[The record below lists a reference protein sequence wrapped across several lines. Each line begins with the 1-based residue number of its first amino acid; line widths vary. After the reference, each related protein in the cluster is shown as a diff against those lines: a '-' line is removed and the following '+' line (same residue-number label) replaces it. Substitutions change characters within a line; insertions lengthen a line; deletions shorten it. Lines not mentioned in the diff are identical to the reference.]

1 MTVKFPPAAPQRVKA
16 VCTEPDRS
24 GNLVAGQ
31 IYDVQPAS
39 IGGYLSV
46 SLNGVPLG
54 DWFDTR
60 FDNASPEPA
69 SYVLLASESGTCLSE
84 QRHADLA
91 AAIQWLQ
98 DNDHAGSFRVL
109 RVTEG
114 ETLTATRETKTTV
127 QVNA

>member
-1 MTVKFPPAAPQRVKA
+1 MTVKFPPAASQCVKA

-24 GNLVAGQ
+24 GKLVAGQ

-46 SLNGVPLG
+46 SLDGVPLG
-54 DWFDTR
+54 EWFDTR
-60 FDNASPEPA
+60 FDNVAPGPA

-98 DNDHAGSFRVL
+98 EKNLQGSFRVL
-109 RVTEG
+109 HVTEG
-114 ETLTATRETKTTV
+114 ELLTATRETKTTV